1 MGMRIDLRG
10 ARAAR
15 RACAALCA
23 AVGGRRAAADVDRL
37 LVAIV
42 CWWRTGDARGAA
54 PATTGPRGSVRPTR
68 HSPPHGDIADAAVAA
83 AAAGR
88 AARFSYGVLA
98 KAWC

>member
-1 MGMRIDLRG
+1 MASLALRSASPWKRWAYEIDLQG

-42 CWWRTGDARGAA
+42 CWWRTGDAGGAEV
-54 PATTGPRGSVRPTR
+54 SYN
-68 HSPPHGDIADAAVAA
+68 AAVVQ
-83 AAAGR
+83 GLDR
-88 AARFSYGVLA
+88 
-98 KAWC
+98 C